1 VAVIEVADRGPGFD
15 RTFLARAFERFERG
29 DAARS
34 AHGGGHGLGLAIT
47 RSIVRAHG
55 GDASAMNRPGGGALV
70 RLELPEAMPDPI
82 PASTR

>member
-1 VAVIEVADRGPGFD
+1 MDRGS
-15 RTFLARAFERFERG
+15 TAVFLARAFERFERG

-55 GDASAMNRPGGGALV
+55 GDAHAMNRPGGGALV
-70 RLELPEAMPDPI
+70 RFELPHAMSGPV
-82 PASTR
+82 PAPTR